1 MAPWPVLSMALL
13 AQPTL
18 GAQLN
23 SISSCSVLAAGAMH
37 VRYARL
43 NWV

>member
-13 AQPTL
+13 AQPKL
-18 GAQLN
+18 AAQLN
-23 SISSCSVLAAGAMH
+23 SISSSLVLAAGAMH
-37 VRYARL
+37 VRCAQL